1 MLSPKSSFMG
11 HNKEIYFLKKK
22 KIHKTIQKKSDK
34 RTTEVFVGHL
44 GYVSPKIQSINTV

>member
-22 KIHKTIQKKSDK
+22 KSIKQSKRKGPLKLLWATWGMYLQKFS
-34 RTTEVFVGHL
+34 
-44 GYVSPKIQSINTV
+44 Q

>member
-22 KIHKTIQKKSDK
+22 IHKTIQKK
-34 RTTEVFVGHL
+34 RTTEAFVGHL
-44 GYVSPKIQSINTV
+44 GYVSPKIQSVNTV